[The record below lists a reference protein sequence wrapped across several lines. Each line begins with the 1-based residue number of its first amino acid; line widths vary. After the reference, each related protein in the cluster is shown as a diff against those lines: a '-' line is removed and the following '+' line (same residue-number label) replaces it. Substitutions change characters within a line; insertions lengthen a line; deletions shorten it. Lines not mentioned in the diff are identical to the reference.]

1 MAGFRISLDYHA
13 PQGFWTA
20 ESSREGMR
28 LNRAGGLF
36 TSAEAALAAMWLTID
51 ERIQLP
57 AISTYAQV
65 RELLDRRSAGP
76 MDSTDT
82 CEVEDLESV
91 VSQDIPADSPE
102 IIDVTVIR

>member
-36 TSAEAALAAMWLTID
+36 TSAEAALAAMWLTVD

-57 AISTYAQV
+57 AVSTYAQV
-65 RELLDRRSAGP
+65 RELLDQRAAGA

-82 CEVEDLESV
+82 CDVEDFAEIV
-91 VSQDIPADSPE
+91 VFQDLPE
-102 IIDVTVIR
+102 IVVTVDASRP